1 MRPFIL
7 GVGRAGCAIADIFLK
22 SWSRVPYQGLLID
35 TDNSF
40 LNFCSHEH
48 KFLLGARFFD
58 GNGSNLNS
66 ELVKEAFE
74 YDKYNIVEKIDSIKD
89 SFDCLLVIAGLGGGT
104 GGGIEPLLKEL
115 KASYTEPVYVIGI
128 LPSEED
134 LENVFLNFSQNFKG
148 IAESADALF
157 PVDNDKLKEGMKLR
171 SWFSRINE
179 KIFRYFN
186 NIFEVG
192 EYRHRGELGT
202 ETLSVSDVINTL
214 TGVSTVGNSIIEI
227 KEENKFGFFI
237 RREHKMLK
245 PDVVVSLTQK
255 SLENTLID
263 VDVKSASKAL
273 VIVRGNK
280 KYLDFLGSIPA
291 RLWIEKELGIEEVR
305 GGDLPSEIK
314 GIEVTLLL
322 SGIKMSEK
330 LRTLYKQGKLI
341 KKTRM
346 DVEILSKIV
355 EKAEKINFKIKDL
368 ENEVKELNSIIS
380 KVLYEEESDE
390 KDKTKL

>member
-1 MRPFIL
+1 MRPFVI
-7 GVGRAGCAIADIFLK
+7 GIGRAGCAIADIFLK
-22 SWSRVPYQGLLID
+22 SWGRVPYQGLLID
-35 TDNSF
+35 TDKSF

-48 KFLLGARFFD
+48 KFLLGTRFFD

-66 ELVKEAFE
+66 ELAKEAFE
-74 YDKYNIVEKIDSIKD
+74 YDKYDIVEKIDSIKD
-89 SFDCLLVIAGLGGGT
+89 VFDCLLVIAGLGGGT
-104 GGGIEPLLKEL
+104 GSAIEPFLKEL

-157 PVDNDKLKEGMKLR
+157 PVDNDKLKEGMRLR

-192 EYRHRGELGT
+192 EYRHRRELGT

-214 TGVSTVGNSIIEI
+214 TGVSVVGNALIEI
-227 KEENKFGFFI
+227 KEENKFGFFMKKEEKLI
-237 RREHKMLK
+237 K

-263 VDVKSASKAL
+263 VDPKSARKAL

-305 GGDLPSEIK
+305 GGDLPSEIR
-314 GIEVTLLL
+314 GIEVTVLL
-322 SGIKMSEK
+322 SGIKISEK
-330 LRTLYKQGKLI
+330 LRTLYKQGKLL
-341 KKTRM
+341 KKSKM
-346 DVEILSKIV
+346 DIEILSKIV
-355 EKAEKINFKIKDL
+355 EKVEKINFRMKDL
-368 ENEVKELNSIIS
+368 EREVKELNATVS
-380 KVLYEEESDE
+380 KILYEEEGE
-390 KDKTKL
+390 